1 MRKCVPND
9 REDRRVSQKGGA
21 NDRDRDLDKVPDA
34 SEEFISLPIALVV
47 GSIVV
52 MVGARRSIGIA

>member
-9 REDRRVSQKGGA
+9 RQGWRGE

-34 SEEFISLPIALVV
+34 SEEFISLPIDALVV